1 MFLELLGAYVKE
13 GQIRLHL
20 PDGQEKTIG
29 AAAPPVDW
37 FIRDDRAISR
47 IGRDPE
53 FELGE
58 TYMEGLWDTGEQGV
72 EALLTLLMRNFLD
85 YRRESASPLKR
96 TATRLFQRANRIARS
111 YRNVSHHY
119 DLDEWVFRLFL
130 DQGMFYSCAYFDRP
144 NSSLEDAQQAK
155 CRHIM
160 RKLRLR
166 PGQRVLD
173 VGCGWGGLAVY
184 LCRHADVEVTGLTLS
199 REQLRVAE
207 STVREQNL
215 EGRVRF
221 LLQDYREHE
230 DRYDRIVSVGMFE
243 HVGHQE
249 YRAFFAKLRELMS
262 PGGIALLHTI
272 GSSQIPQPTNPWIRK
287 HIFPGGYIPSLSEV
301 SAAAESAPLLVSDVE
316 VLRLHYAFTLAE
328 WLKRFRASRAEVLQR
343 MGERF
348 YRMWE
353 FYLASSEASFRTGGN
368 VVFQI
373 QLTLEN
379 DSVPLVRDYLYPSA

>member
-1 MFLELLGAYVKE
+1 
-13 GQIRLHL
+13 
-20 PDGQEKTIG
+20 
-29 AAAPPVDW
+29 
-37 FIRDDRAISR
+37 
-47 IGRDPE
+47 
-53 FELGE
+53 
-58 TYMEGLWDTGEQGV
+58 
-72 EALLTLLMRNFLD
+72 
-85 YRRESASPLKR
+85 
-96 TATRLFQRANRIARS
+96 
-111 YRNVSHHY
+111 
-119 DLDEWVFRLFL
+119 
-130 DQGMFYSCAYFDRP
+130 
-144 NSSLEDAQQAK
+144 
-155 CRHIM
+155 
-160 RKLRLR
+160 
-166 PGQRVLD
+166 
-173 VGCGWGGLAVY
+173 
-184 LCRHADVEVTGLTLS
+184 
-199 REQLRVAE
+199 
-207 STVREQNL
+207 
-215 EGRVRF
+215 VRF

-343 MGERF
+343 MGKRF